1 MLRVIIV
8 IQFFLILSF
17 ISFSQGN
24 PPAKV
29 TPGAK
34 LYQQYCMSCHQADGG
49 GVPRMT
55 PPLVNTE
62 YVTGDKKRLISILL
76 KGLNEPI
83 IVNDEEYYNP
93 MASFSFLSDQQIAA
107 VLTFI
112 RTQFGNKTTPISV
125 QEVSLVRKQVA
136 VKK

>member
-1 MLRVIIV
+1 
-8 IQFFLILSF
+8 
-17 ISFSQGN
+17 
-24 PPAKV
+24 
-29 TPGAK
+29 
-34 LYQQYCMSCHQADGG
+34 
-49 GVPRMT
+49 
-55 PPLVNTE
+55 
-62 YVTGDKKRLISILL
+62 VTGDKKRLISILL

-83 IVNDEEYYNP
+83 IVNEEEYYNP

-112 RTQFGNKTTPISV
+112 RTQFDNKSTPVSA